1 MRLSSR
7 SLVLIAAVAAAL
19 GWLVAE
25 VVLPSPAGSDANDLR
40 LWLTAR
46 ATGLVAYG
54 LLTVQVSLGILM
66 SHPTNAASWKL
77 SKRIFPWH
85 ENLSA
90 FLVAFSLVHI
100 GAIVLDPYAH
110 VDLVAAFVPGIA
122 GYRPLPVAIGTL
134 SVYAGLLASLTA
146 RWTKLL
152 PAGLWLRLHRLALV
166 AWATAWI
173 HGVLAG
179 TDTMPLAAWYGATG
193 LLVVAVGAWRYSVIR
208 AQRRVARTVAAE
220 RAVGPRPTAMPAST
234 GRIPEVSS

>member
-1 MRLSSR
+1 VRLSSR
-7 SLVLIAAVAAAL
+7 SLVLAAAVATAL

-25 VVLPSPAGSDANDLR
+25 IVLPTPAAGADDDLR

-54 LLTVQVSLGILM
+54 LLTVQVALGILM
-66 SHPTNAASWKL
+66 SHPTNASAWKL

-90 FLVAFSLVHI
+90 FLAAFALVHI

-110 VDLVAAFVPGIA
+110 VDLLAAIVPGAA

-134 SVYAGLLASLTA
+134 SVYAGVLASVTA

-193 LLVVAVGAWRYSVIR
+193 LVVVAVGGWRYSVIR
-208 AQRRVARTVAAE
+208 AHRRHAAP
-220 RAVGPRPTAMPAST
+220 GLLQ
-234 GRIPEVSS
+234 EVSS